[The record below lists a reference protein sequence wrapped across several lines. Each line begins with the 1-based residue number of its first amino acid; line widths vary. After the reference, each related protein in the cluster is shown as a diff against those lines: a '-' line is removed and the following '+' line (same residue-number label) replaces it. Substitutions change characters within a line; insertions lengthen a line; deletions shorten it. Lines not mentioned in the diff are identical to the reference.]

1 MNKKK
6 IYAKI
11 NKEIL
16 LKGSIFVNKKIR
28 YIVFGVLLI
37 LLLLISVYFIFIKK
51 ENDNIKFS
59 KEYNSVTKENI
70 FVYKTKEEILNILEH
85 GTGIVYFGY
94 PECPW
99 CMAYVPLLNE
109 IAMNEGIEKIYYY
122 NIKED
127 RKNNTEF
134 YQKVVNILN
143 DYLDYD
149 QEGKKRIFVPNV
161 TFVKNGEIIFNDNET
176 SLISGGSPSEY
187 WTDEKKNLFNEKLR
201 SNINIL
207 LDDVCTSCNE

>member
-1 MNKKK
+1 M
-6 IYAKI
+6 
-11 NKEIL
+11 
-16 LKGSIFVNKKIR
+16 NKKIR

>member
-1 MNKKK
+1 M
-6 IYAKI
+6 
-11 NKEIL
+11 
-16 LKGSIFVNKKIR
+16 NKKIR

-201 SNINIL
+201 NNINIL

>member
-1 MNKKK
+1 M
-6 IYAKI
+6 
-11 NKEIL
+11 
-16 LKGSIFVNKKIR
+16 NKKIR
-28 YIVFGVLLI
+28 YILFGVLLI
-37 LLLLISVYFIFIKK
+37 LLLVISVYFIFIKK

-70 FVYKTKEEILNILEH
+70 FVYKTKEEITNILEH

>member
-6 IYAKI
+6 IYATI

-37 LLLLISVYFIFIKK
+37 LLLLISLYFIFIKK

-201 SNINIL
+201 NNINIL

>member
-6 IYAKI
+6 IYATI
-11 NKEIL
+11 NKKIL

-176 SLISGGSPSEY
+176 SLISGGTPSEY